1 MRGGG
6 VQKMYVFVHA
16 QDIKKWQYSV
26 HDVVVECSLIGFHDG
41 RTNLKLDWNF
51 LLKIILFIHLGD
63 F

>member
-1 MRGGG
+1 
-6 VQKMYVFVHA
+6 MYVFVHA

-51 LLKIILFIHLGD
+51 LLKIILFIYLGD

>member
-1 MRGGG
+1 
-6 VQKMYVFVHA
+6 MYAFVHA

-26 HDVVVECSLIGFHDG
+26 HVVVECPLIGFHDA

-51 LLKIILFIHLGD
+51 LSQIILFIYLGD